1 MLYILK
7 MLVAFD
13 WIFTR
18 TVSEAYLF
26 NTNFAYRF
34 IRTMS
39 QNFIYR
45 RSKIII
51 NVTLLLIRV
60 IKLICI

>member
-1 MLYILK
+1 MKGIIAIYILK

-34 IRTMS
+34 IHT
-39 QNFIYR
+39 IY
-45 RSKIII
+45 K
-51 NVTLLLIRV
+51 NYN
-60 IKLICI
+60 